1 MIEVVSA
8 DALGQA
14 PRMRA
19 VASGVLLLFALA
31 GCAHAAPP
39 AANMAASHDAL
50 HAHGAPHTHGPA
62 PDQPSSQPTAA
73 RADAVLAAVA
83 AIHGGAGPWAVAGYR
98 MGQHALARLGLAPG
112 SFELEVVHA
121 TPREVQ
127 YACIADGAAAAT
139 GASVGKLNLSLREV
153 VAAETHTVY
162 RHRVTGQVVVL
173 RLTSAFVSRFLDVP
187 RPELAAAGRAV
198 LALEDAEIFED
209 VGR

>member
-1 MIEVVSA
+1 M
-8 DALGQA
+8 L
-14 PRMRA
+14 
-19 VASGVLLLFALA
+19 
-31 GCAHAAPP
+31 CAFTACVHPAAP
-39 AANMAASHDAL
+39 AVGAGASHEAL

-62 PDQPSSQPTAA
+62 PDQPSSQPTVA

-83 AIHGGAGPWAVAGYR
+83 VIHGGAGPWAVAGYR

-112 SFELEVVHA
+112 SLELEVVHA

-139 GASVGKLNLSLREV
+139 GASLGKLNLSLREV
-153 VAAETHTVY
+153 PAAETHTVY
-162 RHRVTGQVVVL
+162 RHRTTGQVVAL
-173 RLTSAFVSRFLDVP
+173 RLTAAFVARFLDVP

-198 LALEDAEIFED
+198 LALEDAEIFEE